1 MRVEALVRKFFGVKS
16 TWCKNG
22 LVKKHCDKLFGV
34 RAFSVKTVHAKE
46 QLVYIK
52 AVLCQ
57 RFLLCFWFDR
67 YAVQNCLVLQML
79 GEKGIWCKTIW

>member
-22 LVKKHCDKLFGV
+22 LVKKTCDKLFGV

-46 QLVYIK
+46 QLVYICVYK
-52 AVLCQ
+52 SCFVSKVSVV
-57 RFLLCFWFDR
+57 FL
-67 YAVQNCLVLQML
+67 V
-79 GEKGIWCKTIW
+79 